1 MKSVTVISAILALIG
16 SGIVGGVFFA
26 FSSFVMKALGRLPSS
41 EGIAAMQSIN
51 VVVINPSFLGAFMG
65 SALLSVAVVVLVL
78 QNDSSAAAP
87 FFIGG
92 AMSYFLGTFLV
103 TLFGNVPMNDK
114 LAASSATNPAA
125 IKYWDH
131 YLDHWS
137 MLNHIRTVAAL
148 AAVLMY
154 TAGLLQI
161 GGT

>member
-1 MKSVTVISAILALIG
+1 MKSLTVVSAILALIG

-114 LAASSATNPAA
+114 LAASSATDPAA

-137 MLNHIRTVAAL
+137 MLNHIRTGAAV

-154 TAGLLQI
+154 TVGLLQI